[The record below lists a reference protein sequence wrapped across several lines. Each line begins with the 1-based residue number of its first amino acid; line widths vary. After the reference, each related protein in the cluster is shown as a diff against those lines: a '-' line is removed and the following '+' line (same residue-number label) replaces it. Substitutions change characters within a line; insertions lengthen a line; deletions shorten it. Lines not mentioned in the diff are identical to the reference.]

1 MLFLWECQVALSCI
15 KLINIS
21 RDHVHTNDV
30 SEYIALSEFN
40 LK

>member
-1 MLFLWECQVALSCI
+1 MQMLFLWECRVAFNC
-15 KLINIS
+15 INIS